1 MKLAVILGV
10 IHMSFGI
17 ILKASNTLYFKKK
30 LDFYFEFI
38 PQIIFMVLIFGYMD
52 FMIIFKWLKL
62 WANTQDAPSIIT
74 LMINIP
80 LKIGKTVIYLYKLG
94 PTSIWWRSF
103 MGHLWKYIARY
114 DTTVYSFNWSIMYT
128 GDVNSETSD
137 RN

>member
-62 WANTQDAPSIIT
+62 WTNTQNAPSIIT

-103 MGHLWKYIARY
+103 MGHLW
-114 DTTVYSFNWSIMYT
+114 
-128 GDVNSETSD
+128 
-137 RN
+137 